1 MITDC
6 LWGGVPTYT
15 YAKCVPYPWYRG
27 VTTASTVC
35 VCVCVCA
42 HKGGSVC
49 MCVCAHKGGSVCM
62 CVCMCIGGREEKR
75 RQKNNK
81 IK

>member
-35 VCVCVCA
+35 VCVCVRI
-42 HKGGSVC
+42 KEVV
-49 MCVCAHKGGSVCM
+49 CVCVCVRV
-62 CVCMCIGGREEKR
+62 CVLGDER
-75 RQKNNK
+75 KNEDER
-81 IK
+81 IIE